1 MATSDEVAAKDH
13 WDILDAYLF
22 KFALSCQVSAD
33 GQSTNLQLS
42 FNLDSK
48 SLAIESQ
55 EEAVLVQNAAIKIKE
70 LFCQSNTVLLPPKPS
85 LEEKDDEKKIS
96 FVSGGVTHFLV
107 ETVPS
112 AKQSASSA
120 AENVNSQE
128 TRQSDREG
136 KKQFIFVRVNYKNF
150 EPGKSSP
157 SIQKAWQ
164 LFVVQAPGT

>member
-1 MATSDEVAAKDH
+1 MATSKEVKAKDD
-13 WDILDAYLF
+13 WDIVDAYHF
-22 KFALSCQVSAD
+22 KFALSCQVSED
-33 GQSTNLQLS
+33 GQSTNLQVS

-96 FVSGGVTHFLV
+96 FVSEGVTHFLV

-128 TRQSDREG
+128 TRQSDQEG
-136 KKQFIFVRVNYKNF
+136 KKEFILVRVNYKNF

-157 SIQKAWQ
+157 SIQKVWQ
-164 LFVVQAPGT
+164 DPAMQNPGT